1 MDKNI
6 NKQNVYISEEEN
18 TLNWIEIQSSF
29 KKSFG
34 NEIYNSWLQKI
45 SLVKEYNDYLILG
58 VPTRFFR
65 DWIVS
70 RYLDKILEQ
79 VKSFK
84 LSLNRIEF
92 KIIEENKQNQE
103 LIKIDQLN
111 KVTEI
116 KDSILNY
123 NRLNPNLS
131 FESFIK
137 GKSNEIAL
145 SYSKKVCDYVSRYNP
160 LYICGG
166 VGLGKTHLLNA
177 IGLETQ
183 KDNNVMFISA
193 ERFMYHFIKSIKKND
208 MVNFKDFFRKSSVF
222 IIDDIQFISGKESLQ
237 EEFFHTFN
245 SLIEKGSQIIISSDR
260 PPMKLDRVQERI
272 KSRLSGGL
280 VVDIEAPDLDLK
292 IKILKKKI
300 EEIQNQFKENIDLS
314 DEVINYIASESKTN
328 IRELIGVLNRVIAF
342 SRVHNK
348 VLTTVDCKNILKDV
362 FSQIRVITV
371 DKIQNIVSNYF
382 NIALSD
388 MLSQRRSR
396 PLARPRQIAMYLA
409 KKMTSRSLPE
419 IGRRFANRDHTT
431 VIHAVKTI
439 TRLSDQDDEMK
450 KILIKLKVFCW
461 NSEEMQFIVKRDIL
475 LKSLNFVQ
483 GVVEKKNT
491 LPILSNV
498 LLQLKEKKL
507 TIVAT
512 DLDIVF
518 HDEIEDVKVLK
529 EGSTT
534 TSAAILYDI
543 LRKIS
548 SNSELNFDLKNENKL
563 SLKE

>member
-1 MDKNI
+1 MEKINTKNS
-6 NKQNVYISEEEN
+6 NVYVSEEEK
-18 TLNWIEIQSSF
+18 TLNWNDVQDSF
-29 KKSFG
+29 KKTFG
-34 NEIYNSWLQKI
+34 SEIYNSWLQKL
-45 SLVKEYNDYLILG
+45 SLIKEYNDYLILG

-92 KIIEENKQNQE
+92 KIIEENKQQE
-103 LIKIDQLN
+103 LIKIDQLS

-123 NRLNPNLS
+123 NRLNPKLN
-131 FESFIK
+131 FESFIS

-145 SYSKKVCDYVSRYNP
+145 SYSKKVCEHLSRYNP

-166 VGLGKTHLLNA
+166 VGLGKTHLLNS
-177 IGLETQ
+177 IGLELQ
-183 KDNNVMFISA
+183 SENNVMFISA

-208 MVNFKDFFRKSSVF
+208 MVNFKDFFRKSTVF

-237 EEFFHTFN
+237 EEFFHTFD
-245 SLIEKGSQIIISSDR
+245 SLMEKGSQIIISSDR
-260 PPMKLDRVQERI
+260 APMKLDRVQDRI

-280 VVDIEAPDLDLK
+280 MVDIDSPDLDLK
-292 IKILKKKI
+292 IKIIQKKI
-300 EEIQNQFKENIDLS
+300 EEIQDQFKENINLS
-314 DEVINYIASESKTN
+314 DEVINYIAVESKTN

-348 VLTTVDCKNILKDV
+348 ILTISDCKNILKDI
-362 FSQIRVITV
+362 FNQIKVVTV
-371 DKIQNIVSNYF
+371 DKIQNVVSNYF
-382 NIALSD
+382 NIALSE

-409 KKMTSRSLPE
+409 KKMTTRSLPE

-439 TRLSDQDDEMK
+439 TRLSEQDDEMK
-450 KILIKLKVFCW
+450 KNINHIKT
-461 NSEEMQFIVKRDIL
+461 L
-475 LKSLNFVQ
+475 LLEQ
-483 GVVEKKNT
+483 
-491 LPILSNV
+491 
-498 LLQLKEKKL
+498 
-507 TIVAT
+507 
-512 DLDIVF
+512 
-518 HDEIEDVKVLK
+518 
-529 EGSTT
+529 
-534 TSAAILYDI
+534 
-543 LRKIS
+543 
-548 SNSELNFDLKNENKL
+548 
-563 SLKE
+563 

>member
-1 MDKNI
+1 MEKNNI
-6 NKQNVYISEEEN
+6 KKQNIYTSEEEK
-18 TLNWIEIQSSF
+18 TLNWDEVQESF
-29 KKSFG
+29 KKTFG
-34 NEIYNSWLQKI
+34 NEIYNSWLQKL
-45 SLVKEYNDYLILG
+45 SLIKEFNDYLILG

-79 VKSFK
+79 VKGFK

-92 KIIEENKQNQE
+92 KIIEESKQSPE
-103 LIKIDQLN
+103 LVSINELN

-116 KDSILNY
+116 KDSVLNY
-123 NRLNPNLS
+123 NRLNPNLN
-131 FESFIK
+131 FQNFIQ
-137 GKSNEIAL
+137 GRSNEIAL
-145 SYSKKVCDYVSRYNP
+145 SYSKKVCEHLSRYNP
-160 LYICGG
+160 LYLCGG

-177 IGLETQ
+177 IGLELQTE
-183 KDNNVMFISA
+183 NNVMFISA

-245 SLIEKGSQIIISSDR
+245 SLMDKGSQIIISSDR
-260 PPMKLDRVQERI
+260 SPMKLDRIQERI
-272 KSRLSGGL
+272 KSRLAGGL
-280 VVDIEAPDLDLK
+280 VVDIEVPDIDLK
-292 IKILKKKI
+292 IGIIKKKI
-300 EEIQNQFKENIDLS
+300 EEIQNEFKENIDLS
-314 DEVINYIASESKTN
+314 EEVINYIATESKTN

-342 SRVHNK
+342 GRVHNK
-348 VLTTVDCKNILKDV
+348 SLTIGDCKNILRDV

-382 NIALSD
+382 NIGLAD

-439 TRLSDQDDEMK
+439 TRLSEQDDEMK
-450 KILIKLKVFCW
+450 KIYHK
-461 NSEEMQFIVKRDIL
+461 
-475 LKSLNFVQ
+475 
-483 GVVEKKNT
+483 
-491 LPILSNV
+491 
-498 LLQLKEKKL
+498 
-507 TIVAT
+507 
-512 DLDIVF
+512 
-518 HDEIEDVKVLK
+518 
-529 EGSTT
+529 
-534 TSAAILYDI
+534 
-543 LRKIS
+543 
-548 SNSELNFDLKNENKL
+548 
-563 SLKE
+563 

>member
-1 MDKNI
+1 MENNTTK
-6 NKQNVYISEEEN
+6 KQNAFISEEEK
-18 TLNWIEIQSSF
+18 TLNWEDIQATF
-29 KKSFG
+29 KKTFG
-34 NEIYNSWLQKI
+34 TEVYNSWLQKI
-45 SLVKEYNDYLILG
+45 SLIKEYNDYLILG

-92 KIIEENKQNQE
+92 KIIEDNKQNQE
-103 LIKIDQLN
+103 YLKINELN

-123 NRLNPNLS
+123 NRLNPNLN
-131 FESFIK
+131 FDSFIE
-137 GKSNEIAL
+137 GKSNDIAL
-145 SYSKKVCDYVSRYNP
+145 SYSKKVCEHIARYNP

-177 IGLETQ
+177 IGLKLQ
-183 KDNNVMFISA
+183 NNNNVMFISA

-245 SLIEKGSQIIISSDR
+245 SLIDKGSQIIISADR
-260 PPMKLDRVQERI
+260 SPMKLDRVQDRI
-272 KSRLSGGL
+272 KSRLAGGL
-280 VVDIEAPDLDLK
+280 VVDIDLPDLELK
-292 IKILKKKI
+292 VKIIKKKI
-300 EEIQNQFKENIDLS
+300 EEIQNQFKENIKLS
-314 DEVINYIASESKTN
+314 EDVINYIATESKTN

-348 VLTTVDCKNILKDV
+348 ELTINDCKNILRDV

-371 DKIQNIVSNYF
+371 DKIQNVVSNYF
-382 NIALSD
+382 NIALSE

-409 KKMTSRSLPE
+409 KKMTTRSLPE

-439 TRLSDQDDEMK
+439 TRLSEQDDEMK
-450 KILIKLKVFCW
+450 KNINQI
-461 NSEEMQFIVKRDIL
+461 
-475 LKSLNFVQ
+475 KSL
-483 GVVEKKNT
+483 
-491 LPILSNV
+491 
-498 LLQLKEKKL
+498 LLEQ
-507 TIVAT
+507 
-512 DLDIVF
+512 
-518 HDEIEDVKVLK
+518 
-529 EGSTT
+529 
-534 TSAAILYDI
+534 
-543 LRKIS
+543 
-548 SNSELNFDLKNENKL
+548 
-563 SLKE
+563 

>member
-1 MDKNI
+1 MDKNNI
-6 NKQNVYISEEEN
+6 KKQKVYVSEEEK
-18 TLNWIEIQSSF
+18 TLNWDDVLATF
-29 KKSFG
+29 KATFG
-34 NEIYNSWLQKI
+34 TEIYTSWLSKI
-45 SLVKEYNDYLILG
+45 SLEKEYNDYLILG

-92 KIIEENKQNQE
+92 KIIETNKTNQDF
-103 LIKIDQLN
+103 IKIDEIN

-123 NRLNPNLS
+123 NRLNPNLNFS
-131 FESFIK
+131 NFIQ
-137 GKSNEIAL
+137 GKSNDIAL
-145 SYSKKVCDYVSRYNP
+145 SYSKKVCEHLSRYNP

-177 IGLETQ
+177 IGLELQ
-183 KDNNVMFISA
+183 DENNVMFISA

-222 IIDDIQFISGKESLQ
+222 IIDDIQFIRGKESLQ

-245 SLIEKGSQIIISSDR
+245 SLMEKGSQIIISADR
-260 PPMKLDRVQERI
+260 SPMKLDRVQDRI
-272 KSRLSGGL
+272 KSRLAGGL
-280 VVDIEAPDLDLK
+280 VVDIDTPDLELK
-292 IKILKKKI
+292 IKIIKNKI
-300 EEIQNQFKENIDLS
+300 QEIQSQFKENINLS
-314 DEVINYIASESKTN
+314 DDVINFIAHESKTN
-328 IRELIGVLNRVIAF
+328 IREVIGILNRLIAF

-348 VLTTVDCKNILKDV
+348 VLTISDCKNILKDV
-362 FSQIRVITV
+362 FSQIKVVTV

-382 NIALSD
+382 NISLNE

-409 KKMTSRSLPE
+409 KKLTTRSLPE

-450 KILIKLKVFCW
+450 KHINQIKG
-461 NSEEMQFIVKRDIL
+461 L
-475 LKSLNFVQ
+475 LLEQ
-483 GVVEKKNT
+483 
-491 LPILSNV
+491 
-498 LLQLKEKKL
+498 
-507 TIVAT
+507 
-512 DLDIVF
+512 
-518 HDEIEDVKVLK
+518 
-529 EGSTT
+529 
-534 TSAAILYDI
+534 
-543 LRKIS
+543 
-548 SNSELNFDLKNENKL
+548 
-563 SLKE
+563 

>member
-1 MDKNI
+1 MEKNNI
-6 NKQNVYISEEEN
+6 KKNNVYISEEEK
-18 TLNWIEIQSSF
+18 TLVWEDIQVSF
-29 KKSFG
+29 KKTFG
-34 NEIYNSWLQKI
+34 NEVYNSWLQKI

-79 VKSFK
+79 VKGFK

-92 KIIEENKQNQE
+92 KIIEEAKQSQE
-103 LIKIDQLN
+103 LIKINELN

-123 NRLNPNLS
+123 NRLNPNLN
-131 FESFIK
+131 FNNFIQ
-137 GKSNEIAL
+137 GKSNDIAL
-145 SYSKKVCDYVSRYNP
+145 SYSKKVCEHISRYNP

-177 IGLETQ
+177 IGLSLQSE
-183 KDNNVMFISA
+183 NNVMFISA

-208 MVNFKDFFRKSSVF
+208 MMNFKDFFRKSSVF

-245 SLIEKGSQIIISSDR
+245 SLMDKGSPIIISADR
-260 PPMKLDRVQERI
+260 HPMKLDRVQDRI

-280 VVDIEAPDLDLK
+280 VVDIESPDLELK
-292 IKILKKKI
+292 SKIIKKKI
-300 EEIQNQFKENIDLS
+300 EEIESQFKESINLS
-314 DEVINYIASESKTN
+314 DEVINFIASETKTN

-348 VLTTVDCKNILKDV
+348 ILNISDCKNILRDV
-362 FSQIRVITV
+362 FNQIRVITV
-371 DKIQNIVSNYF
+371 DKIQNVVSNYF
-382 NIALSD
+382 NIPLSD

-439 TRLSDQDDEMK
+439 SRLSDQDDEMK
-450 KILIKLKVFCW
+450 KNINQIQ
-461 NSEEMQFIVKRDIL
+461 SL
-475 LKSLNFVQ
+475 LLEQ
-483 GVVEKKNT
+483 
-491 LPILSNV
+491 
-498 LLQLKEKKL
+498 Q
-507 TIVAT
+507 
-512 DLDIVF
+512 
-518 HDEIEDVKVLK
+518 
-529 EGSTT
+529 
-534 TSAAILYDI
+534 
-543 LRKIS
+543 
-548 SNSELNFDLKNENKL
+548 
-563 SLKE
+563 

>member
-6 NKQNVYISEEEN
+6 TKQRAYISEEEK
-18 TLNWIEIQSSF
+18 TLNWDDIQISF
-29 KKSFG
+29 KKTFG
-34 NEIYNSWLQKI
+34 TEIYDSWLQKI
-45 SLVKEYNDYLILG
+45 TLIKEFNDYLILG

-92 KIIEENKQNQE
+92 KIIEENKSKQDF
-103 LIKIDQLN
+103 IKIDEVS

-123 NRLNPNLS
+123 NRLNPNLN
-131 FESFIK
+131 FDSFIK
-137 GKSNEIAL
+137 GKSNDIAL
-145 SYSKKVCDYVSRYNP
+145 SYSKKVCEHLSRYNP
-160 LYICGG
+160 LYICAG

-177 IGLETQ
+177 IGLELQTE
-183 KDNNVMFISA
+183 NNVMFISA

-245 SLIEKGSQIIISSDR
+245 SLMDKGSQIIISADR
-260 PPMKLDRVQERI
+260 APMKLDRVQDRI
-272 KSRLSGGL
+272 KSRLAGGL
-280 VVDIEAPDLDLK
+280 VVDIDAPDLELK
-292 IKILKKKI
+292 II
-300 EEIQNQFKENIDLS
+300 EEIQNQFKEKINIS
-314 DEVINYIASESKTN
+314 EEVINYIAQESKTN
-328 IRELIGVLNRVIAF
+328 VRELIGVLNRVIAF

-348 VLTTVDCKNILKDV
+348 VLSKGDCKNILRDV
-362 FSQIRVITV
+362 FNQIRVITV
-371 DKIQNIVSNYF
+371 DKIQNVVSNYF
-382 NIALSD
+382 NISLSE

-409 KKMTSRSLPE
+409 KKMTTRSLPE

-439 TRLSDQDDEMK
+439 TRLSEQDDEMK
-450 KILIKLKVFCW
+450 KNISQIR
-461 NSEEMQFIVKRDIL
+461 SL
-475 LKSLNFVQ
+475 L
-483 GVVEKKNT
+483 
-491 LPILSNV
+491 
-498 LLQLKEKKL
+498 
-507 TIVAT
+507 
-512 DLDIVF
+512 LD
-518 HDEIEDVKVLK
+518 HQ
-529 EGSTT
+529 
-534 TSAAILYDI
+534 
-543 LRKIS
+543 
-548 SNSELNFDLKNENKL
+548 
-563 SLKE
+563 

>member
-1 MDKNI
+1 MEKNNI
-6 NKQNVYISEEEN
+6 KKQNVYVSEEEK
-18 TLNWIEIQSSF
+18 TLIWENVQESF
-29 KKSFG
+29 KKTFG
-34 NEIYNSWLQKI
+34 GEIYNSWLQKI

-92 KIIEENKQNQE
+92 KIIEEVKQNQE
-103 LIKIDQLN
+103 LAKINELN

-116 KDSILNY
+116 RDSILNY
-123 NRLNPNLS
+123 NRLNPSLS
-131 FESFIK
+131 FANFIQ
-137 GKSNEIAL
+137 GKSNDIAL
-145 SYSKKVCDYVSRYNP
+145 SYSKKVCEHISRYNP

-177 IGLETQ
+177 IGLSLQ
-183 KDNNVMFISA
+183 NNNNVMFISA

-245 SLIEKGSQIIISSDR
+245 SLMDKGSQIIISSDR
-260 PPMKLDRVQERI
+260 APMKLDRVQDRI

-280 VVDIEAPDLDLK
+280 VVDIEIPDLELK
-292 IKILKKKI
+292 SKIIKKKI
-300 EEIQNQFKENIDLS
+300 EEIENQFKEKISLS
-314 DEVINYIASESKTN
+314 DEVINFIASESKTN
-328 IRELIGVLNRVIAF
+328 IRELIGILNRVIAF

-348 VLTTVDCKNILKDV
+348 NLNINDCKNILKDV
-362 FSQIRVITV
+362 FNQIRVITV
-371 DKIQNIVSNYF
+371 DKIQNVVSNYF
-382 NIALSD
+382 NIALSE

-439 TRLSDQDDEMK
+439 SRLSEQDDEMK
-450 KILIKLKVFCW
+450 KNISQI
-461 NSEEMQFIVKRDIL
+461 
-475 LKSLNFVQ
+475 KSL
-483 GVVEKKNT
+483 
-491 LPILSNV
+491 
-498 LLQLKEKKL
+498 LLDQQ
-507 TIVAT
+507 
-512 DLDIVF
+512 
-518 HDEIEDVKVLK
+518 
-529 EGSTT
+529 
-534 TSAAILYDI
+534 
-543 LRKIS
+543 
-548 SNSELNFDLKNENKL
+548 
-563 SLKE
+563 

>member
-1 MDKNI
+1 MDKNTTK
-6 NKQNVYISEEEN
+6 KQNTFISEEEK
-18 TLNWIEIQSSF
+18 TLRWDEIQDNF
-29 KKSFG
+29 KKTFG
-34 NEIYNSWLQKI
+34 SEIYNSWLQKI
-45 SLVKEYNDYLILG
+45 SLVKEFNDYLILG

-79 VKSFK
+79 VKTFK

-92 KIIEENKQNQE
+92 KIIDENKQNQE
-103 LIKIDQLN
+103 YLKVNELN

-123 NRLNPNLS
+123 NRLNPNLN
-131 FESFIK
+131 FENFIG
-137 GKSNEIAL
+137 GKSNDIAL
-145 SYSKKVCDYVSRYNP
+145 SYSKKVCEHIARYNP
-160 LYICGG
+160 LYVCGG

-177 IGLETQ
+177 IGLQ
-183 KDNNVMFISA
+183 LQNNNNVMFISA

-245 SLIEKGSQIIISSDR
+245 SLIDKGSQIIISSDR
-260 PPMKLDRVQERI
+260 APMKLYKVQDRI
-272 KSRLSGGL
+272 KSRLAGGL
-280 VVDIEAPDLDLK
+280 VVDIELPDLELK
-292 IKILKKKI
+292 TKIIKKKI
-300 EEIQNQFKENIDLS
+300 DEIQNQFKEDIKLS
-314 DEVINYIASESKTN
+314 DEVINYIAIESKTN

-348 VLTTVDCKNILKDV
+348 HLTITDCKNILKDV
-362 FSQIRVITV
+362 FNQIRVITV

-382 NIALSD
+382 NIALSE

-409 KKMTSRSLPE
+409 KKMTTRSLPE

-439 TRLSDQDDEMK
+439 TRLSEQDDEMK
-450 KILIKLKVFCW
+450 KNISQI
-461 NSEEMQFIVKRDIL
+461 
-475 LKSLNFVQ
+475 KSL
-483 GVVEKKNT
+483 
-491 LPILSNV
+491 
-498 LLQLKEKKL
+498 LLEQ
-507 TIVAT
+507 
-512 DLDIVF
+512 
-518 HDEIEDVKVLK
+518 
-529 EGSTT
+529 
-534 TSAAILYDI
+534 
-543 LRKIS
+543 
-548 SNSELNFDLKNENKL
+548 
-563 SLKE
+563 

>member
-1 MDKNI
+1 MDKNNI
-6 NKQNVYISEEEN
+6 KKQNVYISEEEK
-18 TLNWIEIQSSF
+18 TLNWEDVQNSF
-29 KKSFG
+29 KKTFG
-34 NEIYNSWLQKI
+34 AEIYTSWLQKI
-45 SLVKEYNDYLILG
+45 SLVKEYNDFLILG

-79 VKSFK
+79 VKTFK

-92 KIIEENKQNQE
+92 KIIEENKVSSD
-103 LIKIDQLN
+103 LSKIDEIN

-123 NRLNPNLS
+123 NRLNPNLN
-131 FESFIK
+131 FGTFIQ
-137 GKSNEIAL
+137 GKSNDIAL
-145 SYSKKVCDYVSRYNP
+145 SYSKKVCEHVSRYNP

-177 IGLETQ
+177 IGLKLQPE
-183 KDNNVMFISA
+183 NNVMFISA

-222 IIDDIQFISGKESLQ
+222 IIDDIQFIRGKESLQ

-245 SLIEKGSQIIISSDR
+245 SLMDKGSQIIISADR
-260 PPMKLDRVQERI
+260 TPMKLDRVQERI
-272 KSRLSGGL
+272 KSRLAGGL
-280 VVDIEAPDLDLK
+280 VVDIETPDLELK
-292 IKILKKKI
+292 VNIIKKKI
-300 EEIQNQFKENIDLS
+300 LEIESQFKENINLS
-314 DEVINYIASESKTN
+314 DEVVNYIANESKTN

-348 VLTTVDCKNILKDV
+348 VLTTNDCKNILKDV
-362 FSQIRVITV
+362 FSQIKVITV
-371 DKIQNIVSNYF
+371 DKIQNVVSNFY
-382 NIALSD
+382 NIPLSD

-439 TRLSDQDDEMK
+439 IRLSEQDDEMK
-450 KILIKLKVFCW
+450 KNISQI
-461 NSEEMQFIVKRDIL
+461 
-475 LKSLNFVQ
+475 KSL
-483 GVVEKKNT
+483 
-491 LPILSNV
+491 
-498 LLQLKEKKL
+498 LLEQ
-507 TIVAT
+507 
-512 DLDIVF
+512 
-518 HDEIEDVKVLK
+518 
-529 EGSTT
+529 
-534 TSAAILYDI
+534 
-543 LRKIS
+543 
-548 SNSELNFDLKNENKL
+548 
-563 SLKE
+563 

>member
-6 NKQNVYISEEEN
+6 FKKNNLYISEEEK
-18 TLNWIEIQSSF
+18 TLNWEDIQDGF
-29 KKSFG
+29 KKTFG
-34 NEIYNSWLQKI
+34 NEVYDSWLQKI
-45 SLVKEYNDYLILG
+45 SLIKEYNDYLILG

-103 LIKIDQLN
+103 LAKINELN
-111 KVTEI
+111 KVTQI

-123 NRLNPNLS
+123 NRLNENLNFRS
-131 FESFIK
+131 FVQ
-137 GKSNEIAL
+137 GKSNDIAL
-145 SYSKKVCDYVSRYNP
+145 SYSKKVCEHLSRYNP

-177 IGLETQ
+177 IGLELH

-222 IIDDIQFISGKESLQ
+222 IIDDVQFLSGKESLQ
-237 EEFFHTFN
+237 EEFFHTFD
-245 SLIEKGSQIIISSDR
+245 SLMSKGSQIIISADR
-260 PPMKLDRVQERI
+260 HPSKLDRVQDRI
-272 KSRLSGGL
+272 KSRLAGGL
-280 VVDIEAPDLDLK
+280 VVDIDMPDLDLK
-292 IKILKKKI
+292 IKIIRKKI
-300 EEIQNQFKENIDLS
+300 EEIQSQFKESINLN
-314 DEVINYIASESKTN
+314 DEVVNYIANESKTN

-348 VLTTVDCKNILKDV
+348 NLTTNDCKNILKDV
-362 FSQIRVITV
+362 FNQIKIITV
-371 DKIQNIVSNYF
+371 DKIQNAVSNYF
-382 NIALSD
+382 NIPLSE

-396 PLARPRQIAMYLA
+396 PLARPRQIAMYLS
-409 KKMTSRSLPE
+409 KKMTTRSLPE

-439 TRLSDQDDEMK
+439 TRLSEQDDEMK
-450 KILIKLKVFCW
+450 RSIGQI
-461 NSEEMQFIVKRDIL
+461 
-475 LKSLNFVQ
+475 KSL
-483 GVVEKKNT
+483 
-491 LPILSNV
+491 
-498 LLQLKEKKL
+498 LLEQ
-507 TIVAT
+507 
-512 DLDIVF
+512 
-518 HDEIEDVKVLK
+518 
-529 EGSTT
+529 
-534 TSAAILYDI
+534 
-543 LRKIS
+543 
-548 SNSELNFDLKNENKL
+548 
-563 SLKE
+563 

>member
-1 MDKNI
+1 MENNI
-6 NKQNVYISEEEN
+6 TKKQNSFISEEEK
-18 TLNWIEIQSSF
+18 TLNWDEIQSTF
-29 KKSFG
+29 KKTFG
-34 NEIYNSWLQKI
+34 TEVYNSWLQKI

-79 VKSFK
+79 VKNFK

-92 KIIEENKQNQE
+92 KIIEDNKQNQE
-103 LIKIDQLN
+103 YLKINELN

-123 NRLNPNLS
+123 NRLNPNLN
-131 FESFIK
+131 FDSFIG

-145 SYSKKVCDYVSRYNP
+145 SYSKKVCEHIARYNP
-160 LYICGG
+160 LYVCGG

-177 IGLETQ
+177 IGLELQ
-183 KDNNVMFISA
+183 DNNNVMFISA

-222 IIDDIQFISGKESLQ
+222 IIDDIQFMSGKESLQ

-245 SLIEKGSQIIISSDR
+245 SLIDKGSQIIISADR
-260 PPMKLDRVQERI
+260 TPMKLDRVQDRI
-272 KSRLSGGL
+272 KSRLAGGL
-280 VVDIEAPDLDLK
+280 VVDIELPDLELK
-292 IKILKKKI
+292 IKIIKKKI
-300 EEIQNQFKENIDLS
+300 EEIQNQFKENIKLNE
-314 DEVINYIASESKTN
+314 EVINYIATESKTN

-348 VLTTVDCKNILKDV
+348 ELTINDCKSILRDV

-382 NIALSD
+382 NIGLSE

-396 PLARPRQIAMYLA
+396 PLARPRQIAMYLS
-409 KKMTSRSLPE
+409 KKMTTRSLPE

-439 TRLSDQDDEMK
+439 TRLSEQDDEMK
-450 KILIKLKVFCW
+450 KNINQI
-461 NSEEMQFIVKRDIL
+461 
-475 LKSLNFVQ
+475 KSL
-483 GVVEKKNT
+483 
-491 LPILSNV
+491 
-498 LLQLKEKKL
+498 LLEQ
-507 TIVAT
+507 
-512 DLDIVF
+512 
-518 HDEIEDVKVLK
+518 
-529 EGSTT
+529 
-534 TSAAILYDI
+534 
-543 LRKIS
+543 
-548 SNSELNFDLKNENKL
+548 
-563 SLKE
+563 

>member
-1 MDKNI
+1 MENNNTK
-6 NKQNVYISEEEN
+6 KQNVYVSEEEK
-18 TLNWIEIQSSF
+18 TLNWDEIQNTF
-29 KKSFG
+29 KKIFG
-34 NEIYNSWLQKI
+34 SEIYNSWLQKI
-45 SLVKEYNDYLILG
+45 TLVKEYNDYLVLG

-79 VKSFK
+79 VKSLK

-92 KIIEENKQNQE
+92 KIIEENKHGPE
-103 LIKIDQLN
+103 FIKIDELN

-123 NRLNPNLS
+123 NRLNPNLK
-131 FESFIK
+131 FESFIQ
-137 GKSNEIAL
+137 GKSNDIAL
-145 SYSKKVCDYVSRYNP
+145 SYSKKVCDHISRYNP

-177 IGLETQ
+177 IGLELQ
-183 KDNNVMFISA
+183 NNNNVMFISA

-245 SLIEKGSQIIISSDR
+245 SLMDKGSQIIISADR
-260 PPMKLDRVQERI
+260 DPTKLDRVQERI

-280 VVDIEAPDLDLK
+280 VVDIDVPDLELK
-292 IKILKKKI
+292 VKIIKKKI
-300 EEIQNQFKENIDLS
+300 EEIQSQFKENISLS

-328 IRELIGVLNRVIAF
+328 VRELIGVLNRVIAF

-348 VLTTVDCKNILKDV
+348 ILTISDCKNILKDV
-362 FSQIRVITV
+362 FNQIRVITV

-382 NIALSD
+382 NIALSE

-409 KKMTSRSLPE
+409 KKMTTRSLPE

-439 TRLSDQDDEMK
+439 TRLSEQDDEMK
-450 KILIKLKVFCW
+450 RNINQI
-461 NSEEMQFIVKRDIL
+461 
-475 LKSLNFVQ
+475 KSL
-483 GVVEKKNT
+483 
-491 LPILSNV
+491 
-498 LLQLKEKKL
+498 LLEQ
-507 TIVAT
+507 
-512 DLDIVF
+512 
-518 HDEIEDVKVLK
+518 
-529 EGSTT
+529 
-534 TSAAILYDI
+534 
-543 LRKIS
+543 
-548 SNSELNFDLKNENKL
+548 
-563 SLKE
+563 